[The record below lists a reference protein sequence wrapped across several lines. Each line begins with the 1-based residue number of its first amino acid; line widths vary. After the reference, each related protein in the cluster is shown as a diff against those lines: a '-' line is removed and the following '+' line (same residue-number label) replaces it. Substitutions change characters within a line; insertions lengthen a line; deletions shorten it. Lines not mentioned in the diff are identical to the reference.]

1 MLFEHEKEKEIYQAK
16 IEFFTNIAHEIQTPL
31 TLIMGPIK
39 WVVKKVDDQPEIRK
53 SLVLAERNA
62 HRLAELTSQLLDFR
76 KTEADQF
83 GLSFVRTDISA
94 LLTEQINNFKAEA
107 IKNGVQ
113 LEANLPPEPVVA
125 FVDIEALVKI
135 FTNLLSNALKYGNSQ
150 AKVMMHPVS
159 ETDDYFVI
167 QFMNDGK
174 GIPEEFR
181 SRIFEPFFRVHGNER
196 PGTGIG
202 LSLAKSL
209 ADLHYGSISLR
220 SAETN
225 LIIFELKLPLRQKIE
240 FKLSSWK
247 KK

>member
-1 MLFEHEKEKEIYQAK
+1 MGGKESRKPARHQ
-16 IEFFTNIAHEIQTPL
+16 
-31 TLIMGPIK
+31 
-39 WVVKKVDDQPEIRK
+39 K

-83 GLSFVRTDISA
+83 GLSFVKADISA
-94 LLTEQINNFKAEA
+94 LLTEQINNFRQEA

-113 LEANLPPEPVVA
+113 LNIELPQESIVA

-135 FTNLLSNALKYGNSQ
+135 FTNLLSNAIKYAATNV
-150 AKVMMHPVS
+150 KVIALPAPATEDH
-159 ETDDYFVI
+159 FAI
-167 QFMNDGK
+167 QFINDGK
-174 GIPEEFR
+174 GIPLEFR
-181 SRIFEPFFRVHGNER
+181 DRIFEPFFRVRGNEK

-209 ADLHYGSISLR
+209 ADLHHGSIHLTSG
-220 SAETN
+220 ETN
-225 LIIFELKLPLRQKIE
+225 LIIFELKLPIRQKIE